1 MKRIHLLKRLLEV
14 ENEKDILINW
24 YPEDL
29 ERFKYVDSKITI
41 TVKWSN
47 DYYD

>member
-1 MKRIHLLKRLLEV
+1 MKRINLLKRLLEQ
-14 ENEKDILINW
+14 ENEKDILIHW
-24 YPEDL
+24 YPED
-29 ERFKYVDSKITI
+29 EIRFKNVDSKITI

>member
-1 MKRIHLLKRLLEV
+1 MKRINLLKRLLEV

-29 ERFKYVDSKITI
+29 ERFKYVDSKIKI
-41 TVKWSN
+41 TVTWSGN
-47 DYYD
+47 YD